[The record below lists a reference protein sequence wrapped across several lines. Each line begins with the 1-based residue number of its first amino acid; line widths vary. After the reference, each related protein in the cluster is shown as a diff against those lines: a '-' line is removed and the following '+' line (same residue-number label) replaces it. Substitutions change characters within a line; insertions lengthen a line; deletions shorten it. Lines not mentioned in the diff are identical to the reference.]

1 MTILVWR
8 TRSEEETVSLG
19 RALALA
25 LVPPVW
31 VGLTGPLGAG
41 KTRLVQGIADGLHYP
56 GRVRSPTFVLENRY
70 AASVPIVHQDLYRL
84 SDVDEEILAGWEE
97 NVDAIVLV
105 EWAERADERPERA
118 VSIEITPIESTTPTA
133 ETLQPEDAS
142 DSSMRPS
149 PAGPAVTPDVAAV
162 DDVDQ
167 QGEREIRVRF
177 APGLLRLDQTT
188 RAAATEVSA

>member
-105 EWAERADERPERA
+105 EWAERGGTVANFCCA
-118 VSIEITPIESTTPTA
+118 LKIPTLSA
-133 ETLQPEDAS
+133 PC
-142 DSSMRPS
+142 
-149 PAGPAVTPDVAAV
+149 PAH
-162 DDVDQ
+162 
-167 QGEREIRVRF
+167 
-177 APGLLRLDQTT
+177 
-188 RAAATEVSA
+188 